1 MTRRQLMEASLF
13 LIHPNDLETLI
24 LEAETAQS
32 VLESPFIQQ
41 SLYLG
46 DTWDVVNRA
55 LNPEGQAA
63 QNALQ
68 YVIQAEHPL
77 SERIDHPEAVHYNT
91 VVRTD
96 EIQQQ
101 LQKLSVDELKKRYQF
116 DVVQTAPEELA
127 QEIRLAELKLI
138 YLQLQDF
145 YRDAA
150 RQNLAVLSVFQTR
163 IKPEKLI

>member
-1 MTRRQLMEASLF
+1 MRQQRQQHQLLLRLHISAAQRLPQRRQTHSHRQPA
-13 LIHPNDLETLI
+13 H
-24 LEAETAQS
+24 
-32 VLESPFIQQ
+32 
-41 SLYLG
+41 
-46 DTWDVVNRA
+46 
-55 LNPEGQAA
+55 
-63 QNALQ
+63 
-68 YVIQAEHPL
+68 
-77 SERIDHPEAVHYNT
+77 
-91 VVRTD
+91 
-96 EIQQQ
+96 IQQQ

-116 DVVQTAPEELA
+116 EVVQTAPEELA

>member
-1 MTRRQLMEASLF
+1 MEASLF

-24 LEAETAQS
+24 IEADSAQA
-32 VLESPFIQQ
+32 VLESNFILQ

-46 DTWDVVNRA
+46 QTWQSVNHA
-55 LNPEGQAA
+55 LSLDQQSSSP
-63 QNALQ
+63 LQ
-68 YVIQAEHPL
+68 YAIQAEHPL

-91 VVRTD
+91 VVKVA

-101 LQKLSVDELKKRYQF
+101 LQQLSVDELKKRYQF
-116 DVVQTAPEELA
+116 DVVQTSPEELA
-127 QEIRLAELKLI
+127 QELYLAELKLI

-150 RQNLAVLSVFQTR
+150 RQNLAVISVIQNK
-163 IKPEKLI
+163 IQPEKLI